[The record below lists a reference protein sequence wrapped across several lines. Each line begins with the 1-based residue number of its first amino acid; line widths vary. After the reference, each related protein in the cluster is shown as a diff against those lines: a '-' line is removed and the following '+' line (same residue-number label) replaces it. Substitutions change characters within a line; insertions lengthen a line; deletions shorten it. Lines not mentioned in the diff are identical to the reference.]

1 MLEMTKQKL
10 IELANYYINND
21 ISLEELAHLNNT
33 SKKTIIRYFSGN
45 ASVYLPKELQEM
57 VDAKK
62 SKNWLDSKATY
73 GNQGKISISKEE
85 LVKIAEC
92 LIENNYTLREIATT
106 KNVSPTTI
114 YNLLNEENI
123 GKELYI
129 KVQSVYRENK
139 ENAFNEVNKK
149 K

>member
-21 ISLEELAHLNNT
+21 ISIEELARLNNT
-33 SKKTIIRYFSGN
+33 SKTTLIRYFSGN
-45 ASVYLPKELQEM
+45 ASVYLPKELQEK

-62 SKNWLDSKATY
+62 NKNWLESKATY
-73 GNQGKISISKEE
+73 GNQGNISFSKEE
-85 LVKIAEC
+85 LVKIANC
-92 LIENNYTLREIATT
+92 LVENNYTLREIATI
-106 KNVSPTTI
+106 KNVSHATL
-114 YNLLNEENI
+114 YNLLNEENL

-129 KVQSVYRENK
+129 KLQNVYKINK
-139 ENAFNEVNKK
+139 ENAFDEINKK